1 MMDFDLASLL
11 IGIVPTALLFGLVIW
26 FDARV
31 ARDNYAYR
39 VAYERCQQAHLAIAH
54 KIEILKATVEFK
66 DADIGFYTGLHEMI
80 YPIDTDAF
88 KIEALE
94 PEDINGD
101 PERHSYIGIYC
112 KTHDLLLLSEE
123 RYNPEEIFAESYFSY
138 YICNKNYLDRKHIFW
153 GSDFNV
159 KKHLMAIKREY

>member
-11 IGIVPTALLFGLVIW
+11 IGIVPTALLFGFVIW

-31 ARDNYAYR
+31 AKLNYANR
-39 VAYERCQQAHLAIAH
+39 VAYERCQQAHLVIEH

-80 YPIDTDAF
+80 YPIDTDDF

-94 PEDINGD
+94 PEDIKGN
-101 PERHSYIGIYC
+101 PERSIYIGIYC
-112 KTHDLLLLSEE
+112 KAHDLLLLSEKHF
-123 RYNPEEIFAESYFSY
+123 NPEEIFADSYYSY
-138 YICNKNYLDRKHIFW
+138 YICNKNYLDRKRISW
-153 GSDFNV
+153 GRDFNV
-159 KKHLMAIKREY
+159 KKHLMATKREY